1 VPAPTDPRGGHVVL
15 VGLMG
20 AGKTTVGRALAER
33 LGLPFSDSDRVIEA
47 EQGRTVREL
56 ADELGT
62 DGMHALE
69 KAHLLGALAQPGPSV
84 IAAAASTIDD
94 PECRAA
100 LVAPGVR
107 VVWLRA
113 SADELAGRF
122 DRRRHRPRFG
132 RDPRGLL
139 AEQAAEREP
148 LFASLDPVEVVT
160 EGRPTASVV
169 DELVTR
175 CY

>member
-1 VPAPTDPRGGHVVL
+1 VSHIVL

-20 AGKTTVGRALAER
+20 SGKTTVGRPLAER
-33 LGLPFSDSDRVIEA
+33 LGVPFSDSDTAIEA

-56 ADELGT
+56 AGELGT

-69 KAHLLGALAQPGPSV
+69 QKHLLDALAQPGPSV

-94 PECRAA
+94 AQCRAA
-100 LVAPGVR
+100 LRAPGVR

-113 SADELAGRF
+113 GADELAGRF

-132 RDPRGLL
+132 RRPRSLL
-139 AEQAAEREP
+139 AEQAAERDP
-148 LFASLDPVEVVT
+148 LFASLDPVEVST
-160 EGRPTASVV
+160 EGRPVAAVV
-169 DELVTR
+169 DELVPLLS
-175 CY
+175 